1 MIEVRESPIH
11 GKGVF
16 ALRPI
21 TRGTR
26 IIEYTGERISW
37 EEADRREEKKDEN
50 DTHTM
55 LFTVDKKTV
64 IDATRRG
71 SDARFINHACLG
83 NCRSYIDGKR
93 VFIEARRNI
102 QPGEELCYDYKLQ
115 MDGEKVTRKLRK
127 MYACRCGKPRCRGTL
142 LYVPRE
148 PPPATAKAAAGN
160 VKASAAKRGARRR

>member
-1 MIEVRESPIH
+1 MARRMIEVRESSIH
-11 GKGVF
+11 GRGVF
-16 ALRPI
+16 AARPI
-21 TRGTR
+21 ARGTR

-37 EEADRREEKKDEN
+37 DEADRREALKAED

-93 VFIEARRNI
+93 VYIEARRNI
-102 QPGEELCYDYKLQ
+102 KPGEELCYDYKLS
-115 MDGEKVTRKLRK
+115 MDGEKITRKLRK
-127 MYACRCGKPRCRGTL
+127 AYACRCATPRCRGTL
-142 LYVPRE
+142 LYVPR
-148 PPPATAKAAAGN
+148 AR
-160 VKASAAKRGARRR
+160 AAKPLPKPVKRRS